1 MARRGAMPALRRAA
15 GVARGA
21 AMPLWAAAILCSCVL
36 ALSGCLDDGNGD
48 EPSRVEGD
56 TATVY
61 SSAPRHGASAAGAS
75 AVLAGERRALA
86 EAGGR
91 AGGLR
96 IRLREL
102 PATDDEPD
110 HPWDPALVSENAD
123 RAADDP
129 SAIAYLGE
137 LDYGASAVSLPIT
150 NNAGLLQVSPGDGLT
165 SLTQRPPG
173 RPRAGPERYY
183 PTDKRSFVRIG
194 PTDLR
199 EAEYLLERVRAAGA
213 ERIAVVF
220 DRDIYGRELAAQLVA
235 RARRDGLEPVASE
248 EYRGQVDE
256 ILDIARR
263 LGEARPD
270 AVIHAG
276 IAGRGTGRLLGEID
290 AQLPTARLF
299 ATSGILAGQRSL
311 ALPAGPARIEAI
323 GPAMSLERA
332 GYEAMRLVLDAVDE
346 GRRDRRRVIA
356 AARRIAPRAANS
368 RLAIYR
374 PGGDGRF
381 QRVGVAR

>member
-1 MARRGAMPALRRAA
+1 LRQAA

-21 AMPLWAAAILCSCVL
+21 AMPFFGAPLLALLLCACAL
-36 ALSGCLDDGNGD
+36 ALSACLGDGGDD
-48 EPSRVEGD
+48 EPTRIQGD

-75 AVLAGERRALA
+75 AVVAGQRRALA

-110 HPWDPALVSENAD
+110 HPWDPALVSENAH

-150 NNAGLLQVSPGDGLT
+150 NDAGLLQVSPGDGLT

-183 PTDKRSFVRIG
+183 PTHERSFVRVG

-199 EAEYLLERVRAAGA
+199 EAEHLLERVRAAGA
-213 ERIAVVF
+213 KSIAVVF
-220 DRDIYGRELAAQLVA
+220 DRDIYGRELAAQIFA
-235 RARRDGLEPVASE
+235 RARRAGLEAVASE
-248 EYRGQVDE
+248 EYRGQLEE
-256 ILDIARR
+256 ILDIAHR
-263 LGEARPD
+263 LAEAHPD

-276 IAGRGTGRLLGEID
+276 VAGRGTGRLLGEID
-290 AQLPTARLF
+290 TRLPSAPLF
-299 ATSGILAGQRSL
+299 ATSGILAGRRSL
-311 ALPAGPARIEAI
+311 ALPAGPARTEAI
-323 GPAMSLERA
+323 GPAISLERA
-332 GYEAMRLVLDAVDE
+332 GYEAMRLVLDAVE
-346 GRRDRRRVIA
+346 QGQRDRRRVIA
-356 AARRIAPRAANS
+356 AARRLAPRVADS
-368 RLAIYR
+368 RLALFR
-374 PGGDGRF
+374 PGADGRF
-381 QRVGVAR
+381 ERVGAAR

>member
-1 MARRGAMPALRRAA
+1 MLA
-15 GVARGA
+15 
-21 AMPLWAAAILCSCVL
+21 WACACVC
-36 ALSGCLDDGNGD
+36 APGLSGCLGDGGGD
-48 EPSRVEGD
+48 EQSRVEGN

-61 SSAPRHGASAAGAS
+61 SSAPRHGASAAAAS
-75 AVLAGERRALA
+75 AVRAGERRALA

-110 HPWDPALVSENAD
+110 QPWDPALVSENAN

-129 SAIAYLGE
+129 TAIAYLGE

-150 NNAGLLQVSPGDGLT
+150 NGVGLLQVSPGDGLT

-183 PTDKRSFVRIG
+183 PSHERSFVRVG
-194 PTDLR
+194 PTDLE

-220 DRDIYGRELAAQLVA
+220 DRDIYGRELAAQIFT
-235 RARRDGLEPVASE
+235 RARRDGLDGVASE
-248 EYRGQVDE
+248 EYRGQPDE

-263 LGEARPD
+263 LAEARPD
-270 AVIHAG
+270 AVIYAG
-276 IAGRGTGRLLGEID
+276 VAGRWTARLLAEID
-290 AQLPTARLF
+290 AQLPTTPLF
-299 ATSGILAGQRSL
+299 ATSGVLAAQRSL
-311 ALPAGPARIEAI
+311 ALPAGPGRIEAI
-323 GPAMSLERA
+323 GPATSLERT
-332 GYEAMRLVLDAVDE
+332 GYEAMRLVLEAVE
-346 GRRDRRRVIA
+346 QGQRNRRRVIA
-356 AARRIAPRAANS
+356 AARRLAPRVADS
-368 RLAIYR
+368 RLALYR
-374 PGGDGRF
+374 PGADGRF
-381 QRVGVAR
+381 QRVGVAP

>member
-1 MARRGAMPALRRAA
+1 LELAPTPN
-15 GVARGA
+15 RGA
-21 AMPLWAAAILCSCVL
+21 ALAWACVCAL
-36 ALSGCLDDGNGD
+36 AVSGCLGDGGDDN
-48 EPSRVEGD
+48 PTRIQGD

-61 SSAPRHGASAAGAS
+61 SSAPRHGASAAAAS
-75 AVLAGERRALA
+75 AVIAGERRALA
-86 EAGGR
+86 DAGGR

-110 HPWDPALVSENAD
+110 HPWDPVLVSENAH

-150 NNAGLLQVSPGDGLT
+150 NDAGLLQVSPGDGLT

-183 PTDKRSFVRIG
+183 PSDERSFVRLG
-194 PTDLR
+194 HTDLK

-213 ERIAVVF
+213 ERVAVVF
-220 DRDIYGRELAAQLVA
+220 DRDIYGRELAGQIFA
-235 RARRDGLEPVASE
+235 RARRDGLEVVASE
-248 EYRGQVDE
+248 EYRGQVEE
-256 ILDIARR
+256 IPDIARR
-263 LGEARPD
+263 LAEARPD

-276 IAGRGTGRLLGEID
+276 VAGRGTRRLLGEID
-290 AQLPTARLF
+290 AQLPTAPLF

-323 GPAMSLERA
+323 GPAISLERS
-332 GYEAMRLVLDAVDE
+332 GYDAMRLVLDAVE
-346 GRRDRRRVIA
+346 QGQRDRRRVIA
-356 AARRIAPRAANS
+356 VARRLAPRVADS
-368 RLAIYR
+368 RLALYR
-374 PGGDGRF
+374 PGDDGRF
-381 QRVGVAR
+381 QRAGVAP